1 VKQDEIDF
9 GADLVRRGII
19 TAERLEEAMAR
30 SRDKKESLRT
40 AITGLRILGV
50 EEHDKARAAYAGI
63 PYISLSNYYADLQ
76 VLMLI
81 KEQFASSEVVF
92 PLFRTDTAI
101 AVAISDP
108 TNLVTLDQIR
118 SDTGL
123 EVQPYYAAE
132 QAIIEAI
139 GRNYASAIMLAEN
152 EEATLGTEGAADVPK
167 LIDSLLNQALHAGA
181 SDLHLE
187 PGPKGLLVRQRVD
200 GLLAEIHSFPD
211 GLKAQLTSRIKV
223 LASLDISE
231 TRTPQDGQI
240 QTTIGGEEVSLRVST
255 VPTIHGENVV
265 VRFLVGSKT
274 HLGLNSLGLPPDV
287 LERFSAL
294 IQRPHGMV
302 IVTGP
307 TGSGKTTTLYAALE
321 QLNTISQNIMTIE
334 DPVEYT
340 SDLFRQIQ
348 VNERVGLSFASG
360 LRSILRQDPDI
371 IMVGEIR
378 DAETATVA
386 VHAALTGHLVLT
398 TLHTNEAAGA
408 ITRLLHMGIP
418 PFLISS
424 SVVGVLA
431 QRLVRCLCL
440 SCRKPGILPEEFREL
455 LPGSKNGCFFPEGCE
470 VCKKSGYRGRTGLYQ
485 LLEVTPEIQDAII
498 EKAPA
503 GTYERLA
510 MARGMAPLVLDGLR
524 KVAQGV
530 TSLEEVMAAHFLS
543 PPAAPAPAPTKAA
556 VT

>member
-1 VKQDEIDF
+1 MKQDEIDF
-9 GADLVRRGII
+9 GDDLVRRGVI
-19 TAERLEEAMAR
+19 TAEQLEEAVNR
-30 SRDKKESLRT
+30 LSVKKESLRSSLVS
-40 AITGLRILGV
+40 LRILSV
-50 EEHDKARAAYAGI
+50 EDHDKARAVYAGI
-63 PYISLSNYYADLQ
+63 PYISLANYYADLQ

-81 KEQFASSEVVF
+81 KEQFASSELVF

-139 GRNYASAIMLAEN
+139 GRNYSSASMLAEN
-152 EEATLGTEGAADVPK
+152 EEATPGLEGLADIPK
-167 LIDSLLNQALHAGA
+167 VVDSLLGQALHAGA

-200 GLLAEIHSFPD
+200 GLLAEVHTFPD
-211 GLKAQLTSRIKV
+211 GLKSHLTSRIKV

-255 VPTIHGENVV
+255 VPTLHGENVV
-265 VRFLVGSKT
+265 VRFLVSSKT
-274 HLGLNSLGLPPDV
+274 HLGLNSLGLPPD
-287 LERFSAL
+287 LLQRFSAL

-348 VNERVGLSFASG
+348 VNERVGLTFASG

-378 DAETATVA
+378 DVETATVA

-408 ITRLLHMGIP
+408 ITRLMHMGIP
-418 PFLISS
+418 PFLIAS

-431 QRLVRCLCL
+431 QRLVRCLCS
-440 SCRKPGILPEEFREL
+440 SCRKPGALPEEFHDL
-455 LPGSKNGCFFPEGCE
+455 LPESKGGCFLPEGCE
-470 VCKKSGYRGRTGLYQ
+470 ACKRSGYRGRTGLYQ

-498 EKAPA
+498 DKAPA
-503 GTYERLA
+503 STYERLA
-510 MARGMAPLVLDGLR
+510 LARGMAPLILDGLR
-524 KVAQGV
+524 KVTQGV

-543 PPAAPAPAPTKAA
+543 PLSAAAPAKAA